1 MKKFVEN
8 NPVISMVS
16 YTILVGTAVWAISMF
31 ILSDNKE
38 KLHKTQVE
46 NLKSLI
52 DNQKE
57 KIESLEFE
65 NERLRTESSTYLDW
79 LRQTPNSTQFFA
91 NKIVGLEKV
100 IASKPNNNYNVSPEN
115 TNTTDSLKYRIDRT
129 IRKGRAFIDDK
140 TGVVIGINDIH
151 VDRTGSGVITLP
163 SQSKELLDH
172 IKPGVKWEFTYN
184 GSKYTLFIEEF
195 NYIGDNY
202 TITLREN

>member
-16 YTILVGTAVWAISMF
+16 YTILVSTAVWAISIF

-38 KLHKTQVE
+38 SLHKTQVE
-46 NLKSLI
+46 NLNSQI

-57 KIESLEFE
+57 NIESLEFE
-65 NERLRTESSTYLDW
+65 NERLRTENSNYLDW

-91 NKIVGLEKV
+91 NKIAELEK
-100 IASKPNNNYNVSPEN
+100 ITASKSKNNSNANPED
-115 TNTTDSLKYRIDRT
+115 TTTTDSLKYRIDKT

-151 VDRTGSGVITLP
+151 VNRTGSGTITLP
-163 SQSKELLDH
+163 GRREELLND
-172 IKPGVKWEFTYN
+172 IKPGTKWEFTYN
-184 GSKYTLFIEEF
+184 GINYALFIEEF